1 MTVRDVSKEFD
12 IDRVKDI
19 PWKKEVSD
27 RNAYT
32 VRSVLC
38 FFFGKISLLC
48 RLRIAPPTLVVPIH
62 IPKYLSVLQL
72 HH

>member
-27 RNAYT
+27 INTYVVCGQHHA
-32 VRSVLC
+32 
-38 FFFGKISLLC
+38 FSL
-48 RLRIAPPTLVVPIH
+48 T
-62 IPKYLSVLQL
+62 YE
-72 HH
+72 